1 MGRSIAYSMT
11 AGTGAPVIEV
21 GYVHAFQG
29 AFLKGL
35 REGRDFDTF
44 VMGLATGVPTAAV
57 VAWVANSRGDEA
69 IFTYLCVGVVLF
81 GVWNGAAFRTG
92 FSLQT
97 EFFLGTLGP
106 SLLTRT
112 PLFVILAG
120 RVASDL
126 ALGLVTAVGG
136 VLTIAAIADVPLRV
150 ASVPLFVVSAVFGYV
165 TLLCL
170 GLVLSPLMVLSRER
184 SGFTNAVRPFAAVL
198 SGFTFAAPVLP
209 LGLEVFTWFWPT
221 AWAMRAVDGSIRG
234 AGAAEI
240 VGQLALGALLMVV
253 FLGVAQA
260 LLRLVERK
268 VRLSGDLAL

>member
-1 MGRSIAYSMT
+1 M
-11 AGTGAPVIEV
+11 IEL
-21 GYVHAFQG
+21 GYVHAFVG
-29 AFLKGL
+29 SYTKGL
-35 REGRDFDTF
+35 REGRDFDSF
-44 VMGLATGVPTAAV
+44 LMGLATGVPTAAV

-92 FSLQT
+92 FSLQN

-106 SLLTRT
+106 SLLTRA

-126 ALGLVTAVGG
+126 TLGLVAAVGG
-136 VLTIAAIADVPLRV
+136 VLTIAAIADVPLQV
-150 ASVPLFVVSAVFGYV
+150 ANAPLFALSAVFGYV

-170 GLVLSPLMVLSRER
+170 GLLLSPLMVLSRER
-184 SGFTNAVRPFAAVL
+184 SGFTNAVRPFAAVI

-234 AGAAEI
+234 APWGEI
-240 VGQLALGALLMVV
+240 AGQLAMGVLLMVV
-253 FLGVAQA
+253 FFGFAQA
-260 LLRLVERK
+260 LLQVVERK
-268 VRLSGDLAL
+268 VRISGDLAL

>member
-1 MGRSIAYSMT
+1 MVSW
-11 AGTGAPVIEV
+11 GALIEF
-21 GYVHAFQG
+21 GYVHAFRG

-35 REGRDFDTF
+35 REGRDFDAFLT
-44 VMGLATGVPTAAV
+44 GLATGVPTAAV

-97 EFFLGTLGP
+97 EFALGTLGP

-112 PLFVILAG
+112 PLFLILAG
-120 RVASDL
+120 RVAADL
-126 ALGLVTAVGG
+126 TLGLVAAAAG
-136 VLTIAAIADVPLRV
+136 VLTIAAIADVPLQV
-150 ASVPLFVVSAVFGYV
+150 ESTPLFVVSAVFGYV

-170 GLVLSPLMVLSRER
+170 GLLLSPLMVLSRER
-184 SGFTNAVRPFAAVL
+184 SGFTNAVRPFAAVI

-234 AGAAEI
+234 AGAGEI
-240 VGQLALGALLMVV
+240 VGQLALGALLLVV
-253 FLGVAQA
+253 FLGIAQM
-260 LLRLVERK
+260 LLRLVERR
-268 VRLSGDLAL
+268 VRISGDLAL

>member
-1 MGRSIAYSMT
+1 M
-11 AGTGAPVIEV
+11 IEL
-21 GYVHAFQG
+21 GYVHAFVG
-29 AFLKGL
+29 SYTKGL
-35 REGRDFDTF
+35 REGRDFDAF
-44 VMGLATGVPTAAV
+44 LMGLATGVPTAAV

-92 FSLQT
+92 FSLQN

-126 ALGLVTAVGG
+126 TVGLVAAAGG

-150 ASVPLFVVSAVFGYV
+150 ANAPLFALSAVFGYV

-170 GLVLSPLMVLSRER
+170 GLLLSPLMVLSRER
-184 SGFTNAVRPFAAVL
+184 SGFTNAVRPFAAVI

-209 LGLEVFTWFWPT
+209 IGLEVFTWFWPT

-234 AGAAEI
+234 APWGEI
-240 VGQLALGALLMVV
+240 AGQLALGLLLMVV
-253 FLGVAQA
+253 FFGLAQA
-260 LLRLVERK
+260 LLRAVERK
-268 VRLSGDLAL
+268 VRVSGDLAL